1 MPGNEFDL
9 LKCIELH
16 DAFHAVR
23 SASGLPLKVALGTVF
38 DSFLE
43 SSFRVQVGVLLLR
56 VGRTLALSRLGE
68 LTRGEPLAA

>member
-1 MPGNEFDL
+1 MP
-9 LKCIELH
+9 KCIELH

-23 SASGLPLKVALGTVF
+23 SASGLPLKVALGAVF

-56 VGRTLALSRLGE
+56 VGRTLALSRLDE
-68 LTRGEPLAA
+68 LTRGAHLAA